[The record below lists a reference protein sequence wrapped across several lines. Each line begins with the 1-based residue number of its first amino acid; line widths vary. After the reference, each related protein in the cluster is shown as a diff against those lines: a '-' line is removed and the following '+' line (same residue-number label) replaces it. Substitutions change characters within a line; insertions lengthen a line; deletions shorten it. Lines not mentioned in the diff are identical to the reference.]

1 MGLIIVMVVLAL
13 SAWAVY
19 ATVRRLRQTKAGRV
33 WWISFA
39 LLLAVGCGLGV
50 WFAFSFEYQ
59 VAADMRFASFPVPL
73 AFFHLEGGAWVDFI
87 TPPYVMYP
95 GLVANVAS
103 FAAAALLPLLVASKF
118 ARRERLQ

>member
-1 MGLIIVMVVLAL
+1 MGLIMVMVVLAL

-19 ATVRRLRQTKAGRV
+19 ATVHRLRQTRAGRG
-33 WWISFA
+33 WWTAFA

-50 WFAFSFEYQ
+50 LFAFSFEYQ
-59 VAADMRFASFPVPL
+59 VSADMRFASFPVPL
-73 AFFHLEGGAWVDFI
+73 AFFHLEEGSWVDFI

-103 FAAAALLPLLVASKF
+103 FVAVALLPLLVASGF
-118 ARRERLQ
+118 ARRERL